1 MIRYTKKGLRRIMP
15 RLATGLTALLLLAAG
30 LWAVPA
36 LAIESGEV
44 ECHSSP
50 GYLVVQRGQ
59 KDSSSE
65 YLVKKAQPSEKI
77 PCRFVSGPGDI
88 PIGKGR
94 RYVFVALK
102 GDLLLMRDSKGKG
115 KSYKESLSVFDLKEG
130 AKETALGEVY
140 MVGRVGEEE
149 VELSIPSNLKPTRE
163 RCPRYASWFEPDPL
177 GQSKKAVADEVKDLR
192 VERKAVFSF
201 ASRKIVESSE
211 TQCVFLGE

>member
-1 MIRYTKKGLRRIMP
+1 MP
-15 RLATGLTALLLLAAG
+15 RLATGLTALILLAAG

-36 LAIESGEV
+36 LAIDPGEV

-65 YLVKKAQPSEKI
+65 YLVKKKAQPSAEL
-77 PCRFVSGPGDI
+77 PCRFVSGSGDV

-115 KSYKESLSVFDLKEG
+115 KSYKESLSLFDLKEG
-130 AKETALGEVY
+130 AKETVLGEVY
-140 MVGRVGEEE
+140 LVGAVGEEE
-149 VELSIPSNLKPTRE
+149 VELTIPSNLKPTKE
-163 RCPRYASWFEPDPL
+163 RCPKYASWFEPDPF